1 MELNQNPDS
10 YKESKSFEE
19 NSNTNTQLIDNLS
32 QNENKFD
39 GLNDKIQSSWSSFV
53 WLMSD
58 NFSEK
63 ENIINSLK
71 NSNNKVSEINI
82 TKDWILLQNLIIDNL
97 TPEVMHRLNKILAKN
112 GYNAPARFKSRTES
126 DNDINMVVGSQ
137 LWVNI
142 KKYVYQMRRKDLLY
156 AFLLISSIIKDN
168 PELEKEKRLILLDNY
183 AGYEDIDIY
192 SLFSALQDFFSNQAH
207 YDFSSNCKFVMFD
220 TNEWNIAS
228 QYLNNDHMWSATKD
242 RITVSSSHIKL

>member
-10 YKESKSFEE
+10 HKESKSFEE
-19 NSNTNTQLIDNLS
+19 NSAINTQLVENLS

-39 GLNDKIQSSWSSFV
+39 GLNDKIQSSWASFV
-53 WLMSD
+53 WLMPD
-58 NFSEK
+58 NFAEK

-97 TPEVMHRLNKILAKN
+97 TPEVMHRLNKILVKN
-112 GYNAPARFKSRTES
+112 NYNEPAIFKSKTEA
-126 DNDINMVVGSQ
+126 DNYINMVVGSQ

-156 AFLLISSIIKDN
+156 AFFLISSIIKDN
-168 PELEKEKRLILLDNY
+168 PELEKEKRIIILNNY
-183 AGYEDIDIY
+183 VGDWDIDIY
-192 SLFSALQDFFSNQAH
+192 SLFSTLQDYFSNQAN
-207 YDFSSNCKFVMFD
+207 YDFLSNCKFVMFD
-220 TNEWNIAS
+220 SNEWNIAN

-242 RITVSSSHIKL
+242 RIIVSSSHIKL

>member
-10 YKESKSFEE
+10 HKESKSFEE
-19 NSNTNTQLIDNLS
+19 NSAINTQLVENLS

-39 GLNDKIQSSWSSFV
+39 GLNDKIQSSWASFV
-53 WLMSD
+53 WLMPD
-58 NFSEK
+58 NFAEK

-97 TPEVMHRLNKILAKN
+97 TPEVMHRLNKILVKN
-112 GYNAPARFKSRTES
+112 NYNEPAIFKSKTEA
-126 DNDINMVVGSQ
+126 DNYINMVVGSQ

-156 AFLLISSIIKDN
+156 AFFLISSIIKDN
-168 PELEKEKRLILLDNY
+168 PELEKEKRIIILNNY
-183 AGYEDIDIY
+183 VGDWDIDIY
-192 SLFSALQDFFSNQAH
+192 SLFSTLQDYFSNQAN
-207 YDFSSNCKFVMFD
+207 YDFLSNCKFVMFD
-220 TNEWNIAS
+220 SNEWNIAN
-228 QYLNNDHMWSATKD
+228 QYLNNDHMWSDTKD
-242 RITVSSSHIKL
+242 RIIVSSSHIKL